1 MVVLSFNLWLTLW
14 GPLECACIQFMY
26 VPLKWIKPDWNGCTF
41 FYSVVAVLK
50 ASLQNILKFG
60 EDFRRFG
67 SAFKSLSEPE
77 QHVGTHDER
86 LSLEYKKI
94 NWIPTS
100 IIFDKHDCF
109 PHILWSIISRAQM
122 WFYQC

>member
-1 MVVLSFNLWLTLW
+1 M
-14 GPLECACIQFMY
+14 
-26 VPLKWIKPDWNGCTF
+26 
-41 FYSVVAVLK
+41 LK
-50 ASLQNILKFG
+50 ASLKNVLKFG

-67 SAFKSLSEPE
+67 SAFKILSEPE

-109 PHILWSIISRAQM
+109 PGSLTYLVELHFQGSDVVLSTLTHV
-122 WFYQC
+122 